1 MTKRPSGW
9 YWIKD
14 DPTDDWQVAEW
25 DIDGG
30 YLWIIGGDSR
40 RADPDIIGPRIG
52 SPDEMTSEDA
62 IAASVAGAQAEK
74 RHLLL
79 AEQQTMD
86 KALRKSMKIIHE
98 GRAQGGQEPS
108 AEAIANMFFPIAL
121 SGERLTERTEK
132 VIAIA
137 SLIDAFA
144 ARKVIDAVA
153 QERERCAKIAE
164 KWQKENNRRYGDD
177 IGFEIAAAIRKNK
190 PAP

>member
-1 MTKRPSGW
+1 MTERPSGW

-30 YLWIIGGDSR
+30 YLWIIDGASR

-108 AEAIANMFFPIAL
+108 AEAWKASGDIPRTDGLCPPFAATRRDVAL
-121 SGERLTERTEK
+121 
-132 VIAIA
+132 A
-137 SLIDAFA
+137 IDAFA
-144 ARKVIDAVA
+144 ASKVTEEQQRIIE
-153 QERERCAKIAE
+153 QLNKIFSLSYAE
-164 KWQKENNRRYGDD
+164 ALAMQLGIRNNT
-177 IGFEIAAAIRKNK
+177 
-190 PAP
+190 